1 MATALYI
8 SVDGRGTTID
18 RRREFEAEAR
28 HELFRENR
36 LRKPREKD
44 LRLASVFF
52 VGKGREAAQKLA
64 TSLLPFGRQK
74 KAGLKSSKKIFCEF
88 AK

>member
-1 MATALYI
+1 MLLF
-8 SVDGRGTTID
+8 SRELFGLSHGNSPLCMDGRGRTID

-36 LRKPREKD
+36 LRKPREED

-52 VGKGREAAQKLA
+52 LGKGREAAQKLA
-64 TSLLPFGRQK
+64 TSLPPFGKQK
-74 KAGLKSSKKIFCEF
+74 KKLA
-88 AK
+88 